1 MRRQLPGLVL
11 GVPASQEKAA
21 SCEGC
26 PLPSHNMCL
35 QPRHC
40 LAVGRQF
47 PSWDPWG
54 ARGDFLGSRLG
65 EVDGGPSPHS
75 LALPRAGG

>member
-35 QPRHC
+35 QLRHC
-40 LAVGRQF
+40 LAGGCGETA
-47 PSWDPWG
+47 PI
-54 ARGDFLGSRLG
+54 LGSLG
-65 EVDGGPSPHS
+65 S
-75 LALPRAGG
+75 LRGFPWQ